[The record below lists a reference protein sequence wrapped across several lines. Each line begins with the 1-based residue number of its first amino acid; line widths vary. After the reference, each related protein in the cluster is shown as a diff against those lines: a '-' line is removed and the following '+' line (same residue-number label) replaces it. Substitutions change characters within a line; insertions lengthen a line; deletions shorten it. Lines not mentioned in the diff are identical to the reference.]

1 MINLNL
7 NMNNTERLEDLL
19 AQVQDVLFQ
28 NNENSQTELPEIDED
43 TKINA
48 ALMAALNAIEPSS
61 EDSAAF
67 DLDAVELVV
76 ETGVSHKMSDDVDLS
91 DTGASLENYTGTLDN
106 AEIDMSQMANIFTDE
121 SFALFSFITS
131 LLQGEDLLENF
142 IEDLAAFSFNAFNFH
157 DAMFAGFE
165 NFITAAYNFVNV
177 QGAQETRVEA
187 EPENTAN
194 QNDDTV
200 TNDTDAQVA
209 LYSEEVD
216 PLANILNADDNS
228 DNGEEVIINASDNNA
243 LNNNSFDTDD
253 DIRGYND
260 DDALYSHGGND
271 SIKGGNGDDYI
282 NGGHGSDVLFGN
294 NGADIFAW
302 SHGDVDADS
311 FDTIKDFSMKEGDK
325 IDISD
330 VLNYNSASDDLIS
343 DFVRF
348 SNSDK
353 PQNTVLEIREN
364 GEGTWMS
371 VAEIVKGANLGSV
384 EDMVDQGAL
393 II

>member
-1 MINLNL
+1 MINLTL

-28 NNENSQTELPEIDED
+28 NNEDNINALPEIDED

-48 ALMAALNAIEPSS
+48 GLMAALNAIEPSS
-61 EDSAAF
+61 EDSAAS
-67 DLDAVELVV
+67 DLDAVELAI

-91 DTGASLENYTGTLDN
+91 DTGASIENYTGTLDN
-106 AEIDMSQMANIFTDE
+106 AEIDMSEMAHIFTDE

-157 DAMFAGFE
+157 AAMFAGFE
-165 NFITAAYNFVNV
+165 NFITAAYNFMS
-177 QGAQETRVEA
+177 AQETRVEA
-187 EPENTAN
+187 VPENTVV
-194 QNDDTV
+194 QNDDNA

-216 PLANILNADDNS
+216 PLANILNADNNS
-228 DNGEEVIINASDNNA
+228 DNGDEEIINANSNNA

-260 DDALYSHGGND
+260 DDVLYSYGGND

-294 NGADIFAW
+294 NGADTFAW

-348 SNSDK
+348 SNSDR

-364 GEGTWMS
+364 GEGAWMS
-371 VAEIVKGANLGSV
+371 VAEIVQGASLGSV